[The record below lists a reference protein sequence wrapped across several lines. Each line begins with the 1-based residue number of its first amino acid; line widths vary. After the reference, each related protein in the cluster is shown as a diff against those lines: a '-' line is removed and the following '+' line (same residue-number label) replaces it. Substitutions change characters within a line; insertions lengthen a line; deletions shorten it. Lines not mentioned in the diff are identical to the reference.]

1 MLDPNNPLQNPNYG
15 TPYSPS
21 NYGYYSANP
30 YNQQKPIGMRSV
42 NEQTPVFNWI
52 RVNNVEEVKSYH
64 VKPGEQAWFMFQE
77 EPVFAVKTCDNVGL
91 ANTKYFKFE
100 QIDLESKNTSKEND
114 MSIKMFD
121 SINASILEMQNKID
135 SLIKEVN
142 KLKGGK
148 SNGKSSNASAESDK

>member
-1 MLDPNNPLQNPNYG
+1 MLDPKNPLQNPNYG

-30 YNQQKPIGMRSV
+30 YNQQKPIVMRNV
-42 NEQTPVFNWI
+42 NEQTPIFNWI

-64 VKPGEQAWFMFQE
+64 VKPGEQAWFMFKE
-77 EPVFAVKTCDNVGL
+77 EPIFAVKTRDNVGL

-100 QIDLESKNTSKEND
+100 QIDLESKNATKEND

-135 SLIKEVN
+135 SLIKDLIVKEEV
-142 KLKGGK
+142 
-148 SNGKSSNASAESDK
+148 E